1 VVTAIH
7 TAVPGRARY
16 KVDGLRR
23 SHDLKRYLEEELS
36 RDGSVHLVSANP
48 LTGNVLVFYETGRTP
63 SEIGEALGRLV
74 PSKERP
80 ENGDGDQP
88 APVPSI
94 AARRRKGAGTS
105 RAQKTSPR
113 VLKIRLGEAEEALPV
128 SLWHL
133 RKAEEAV
140 SLFHSNPG
148 TGLSVETYTENLK
161 RFGPN
166 LLPESM
172 PRSAWSIVAEQ
183 FKSLPVL
190 LLAVA
195 AGISVFTGGLA
206 DAAVIMSVVGINA
219 VIGYV
224 TESKSEKTIRSLRSL
239 VRPTALVT
247 RDGETRQVGV
257 EEVVPGDL
265 LVLRP
270 GSYVAADARL
280 LAAQHLSVDES
291 ALTGESMPV
300 QKITGQLAA
309 ADLPLGDRTNMV
321 YMSTL
326 VTGGQ
331 GVAVVVATGPFT
343 EIGQIQILVGEA
355 RPPATP
361 METQLDKMSTKLA
374 LISAGVC
381 GGVFVIG
388 LLRGYGF
395 LRMLKTSISLAVAAV
410 PEGLPAVA
418 TTTLALGIRTMRK
431 HHVLVRQLQ
440 AIETLGSV
448 QTICL
453 DKTGTL
459 TVNRM
464 TVTQVFVG
472 MERSRVS
479 EGRFWSATG
488 ETNPYLCE
496 ELLMLLHVSVL
507 CSESEIISEGGV
519 HAVTGSATENALV
532 QLALSAGVDANALRG
547 SYPRT
552 NILHR
557 SETRNLMVTVHDASE
572 GHRRVVAVKGSPPE
586 VLAACQYHMRGGE
599 THLLTE
605 EDRETIEAGNDGMA
619 GLGLRVLGMAYAV
632 SENGLMLVENGDVP
646 INNLIW
652 LGIAGM
658 ADPVRSGAK
667 ELIQAF
673 HRAGIHTMMIT
684 GDQSATAYA
693 VGKELDLSGNGDMR
707 ILDSTHLSDM
717 APDVLKA
724 VSQDLHVFARVSPAN
739 KLQIVQMLQEQGKVV
754 AMTGDGI
761 NDGPALKVAAIGI
774 AMGHTGT
781 DVAREVADIV
791 LEDDNLETM
800 LIAVSEGRTI
810 YNNIRKALRY
820 LLSTNM
826 SEIMVTTT
834 AISAGLGEPLTAMQ
848 LLWINLVSDIFPG
861 LALALEPPEP
871 DILLK
876 APRDPGEQIL
886 EASSLARMLR
896 ESAVLS
902 AGSLGA
908 YGYGVLRYGQ
918 GPQAS
923 TMAFLSLTMGQL
935 LHALSCRSET
945 RTIFDKE
952 KPEPNRYL
960 TMALLGTFALQGIAL
975 VVPGLRGLLN
985 IAGIGAFDSLVVAG
999 GAVLPLLANEA
1010 IKTTQ
1015 RGDA

>member
-1 VVTAIH
+1 MITAVH

-16 KVDGLRR
+16 RVEGLRR
-23 SHDLKRYLEEELS
+23 SHELKRYLEEELS
-36 RDGSVHLVSANP
+36 RDASVRLVSASP
-48 LTGNVLVFYETGRTP
+48 LTGNILVFYDSGRTP
-63 SEIGEALGRLV
+63 SEIGETLGRLV
-74 PSKERP
+74 PSRGRP
-80 ENGDGDQP
+80 ENGNGAQP

-94 AARRRKGAGTS
+94 EARRQKGAP
-105 RAQKTSPR
+105 RARKTSPR
-113 VLKIRLGEAEEALPV
+113 VLRKRLGEAEEALPV

-148 TGLSVETYTENLK
+148 TGLSAETYTENLK

-166 LLPESM
+166 LLPESV

-247 RDGETRQVGV
+247 RDGETKQVGV
-257 EEVVPGDL
+257 AEVVPGDH

-270 GSYVAADARL
+270 GSYVAADARV
-280 LAAQHLSVDES
+280 LAAQNLSVDES

-300 QKITGQLAA
+300 QKTTDELRA

-321 YMSTL
+321 YMGTL

-331 GVAVVVATGPFT
+331 GIAVVVATGPFT

-355 RPPATP
+355 RPPVTP
-361 METQLDKMSTKLA
+361 MEAQLDNMGAKLA
-374 LISAGVC
+374 LMSAGVC
-381 GGVFVIG
+381 AAVFVIG

-418 TTTLALGIRTMRK
+418 TTTLALGIRSMRK

-464 TVTQVFVG
+464 TVTQVFAG
-472 MERSRVS
+472 MERRRVA
-479 EGRFWSATG
+479 EGRFWSATE
-488 ETNPYLCE
+488 ETNPYLSE

-507 CSESEIISEGGV
+507 CSESEIISEGSV

-532 QLALSAGVDANALRG
+532 QLALSAGVDANTLRG

-552 NILHR
+552 SILHR
-557 SETRNLMVTVHDASE
+557 SETRNLMVTVHDANG
-572 GHRRVVAVKGSPPE
+572 GHERVIAVKGSPPE
-586 VLAACQYHMRGGE
+586 VLAICGYHMRGGE
-599 THLLTE
+599 TFVLTE
-605 EDRETIEAGNDGMA
+605 EDREAIEAANEEMA
-619 GLGLRVLGMAYAV
+619 GLGLRVLGLAYAV
-632 SENGLMLVENGDVP
+632 SENGLTLVENGDVST
-646 INNLIW
+646 NKLIW

-658 ADPVRSGAK
+658 ADPIRSGAK
-667 ELIQAF
+667 ALIQAF

-693 VGKELDLSGNGDMR
+693 VGKELDLSENGDMR

-724 VSQDLHVFARVSPAN
+724 VSQDLHVFARVSPVN
-739 KLQIVQMLQEQGKVV
+739 KLQIVQMLQEQGTVV

-761 NDGPALKVAAIGI
+761 NDGPALKAAAIGI

-826 SEIMVTTT
+826 SEIMVTTA

-886 EASSLARMLR
+886 QASSFAKTLR
-896 ESAVLS
+896 ESAILS

-918 GPQAS
+918 GRQAG

-935 LHALSCRSET
+935 LHALSCRSQT

-952 KPEPNRYL
+952 KSEPNRYL
-960 TMALLGTFALQGIAL
+960 TMALLGTFVLQGIAL
-975 VVPGLRGLLN
+975 VVPGLRGLLG

-1010 IKTTQ
+1010 IKTTKA
-1015 RGDA
+1015 R